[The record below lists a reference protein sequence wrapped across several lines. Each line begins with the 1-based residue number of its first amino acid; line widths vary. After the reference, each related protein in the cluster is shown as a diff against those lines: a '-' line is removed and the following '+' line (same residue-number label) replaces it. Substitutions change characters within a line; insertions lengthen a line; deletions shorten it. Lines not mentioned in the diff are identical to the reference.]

1 MPTTWDKVEVQTE
14 KVIDENPEVWVAAA
28 KNSLK
33 NKNFNE
39 ALDNAQ
45 QAIQFANQSG
55 NRSVLPE
62 CYAIQIYAYYEKN
75 EKYDAQKIKDAYFS
89 QGLKDFLMKNP
100 DYVVVF
106 KWHNNEE
113 WYPFWEKIIKSW
125 VRNLD
130 LYNIKKYAD
139 LIDDKFLSENANQTL
154 AIAAAEKG
162 SLICLEKLYNGG
174 FNLYATHNNDGNL
187 TMLALANRH
196 VSIANFLLDHKIN
209 SVNESNGKH
218 QTALMI
224 AVALTKDSAMVKRLI
239 DMGARVNDRDNHQ
252 STALMMTDN
261 AQIAESLIKA
271 GADIE
276 AKDDMN
282 RTPLMLAAG
291 AGYTSVVKVLINSGA
306 NINTTAKEGYTPLMS
321 AITNEHID
329 TAKIL
334 IDFGADVNAKN
345 SECLTAL
352 MLAVK
357 TRNINAVNTL
367 IRAKSDIDAENRQG
381 IDALALSF
389 SEGTIDISEAL
400 LNAGANPNKLY
411 DGKTLLHRE
420 AQEQHWKY
428 PSGWKLLLRYNV
440 NVNRKD
446 IYGKTALDYSLD
458 HDWTFSDELDMARAL
473 VRKGAEVS
481 SDTRYIMKKHNIE
494 SSKLYNNE
502 SSNVATKLWKDFESG
517 KVTQKIFK
525 SLFG

>member
-28 KNSLK
+28 KKSLK
-33 NKNFNE
+33 SKNFNE

-75 EKYDAQKIKDAYFS
+75 EKYNAKKIKDAYFS

-100 DYVVVF
+100 DYIVVF
-106 KWHNNEE
+106 KWHDNEE
-113 WYPFWEKIIKSW
+113 WYPFWEEIIKSW

-139 LIDDKFLSENANQTL
+139 LIDDEFLAENATQTL

-162 SLICLEKLYNGG
+162 SLICVEKLYKGG
-174 FNLYATHNNDGNL
+174 FRLYAAHNNDGNL
-187 TMLALANRH
+187 TMLALANKH

-209 SVNESNGKH
+209 GVNESNDEH

-282 RTPLMLAAG
+282 CTPLMLAAG
-291 AGYTSVVKVLINSGA
+291 AGYNSVVKVLINSGA

-321 AITNEHID
+321 AITNKHTD

-334 IDFGADVNAKN
+334 IDSGANVNAKN
-345 SECLTAL
+345 SDGLTAL
-352 MLAVK
+352 MFAVK

-367 IRAKSDIDAENRQG
+367 IKDKADINAENRQG

-400 LNAGANPNKLY
+400 LKAGANPNKLY

-420 AQEQHWKY
+420 AQDQHWKY
-428 PSGWKLLLRYNV
+428 PSGWKLLLRYNADV
-440 NVNRKD
+440 N
-446 IYGKTALDYSLD
+446 IEASSGLTALEYSLK

-473 VRKGAEVS
+473 VKKGAKVT
-481 SDTRYIMKKHNIE
+481 DYARHIMREKNID